1 MSAPSD
7 HIGRVRTHLACGTS
21 KTRISI
27 RAAST
32 LAACALML
40 TACTPSGGQ
49 TPTGDGSTHPQP
61 SRQTTEPE
69 TDAGAEGNSDASIA
83 EIMAEFPTE
92 FHLPQLKPV
101 AAKRTNYSWTI
112 DYSPTSNEV
121 VVERAVA
128 EGFADRGFTA
138 TEMSDEA
145 RQTLGPADEAWAWE
159 SDEFRALIGIANV
172 QEHATL
178 RYVVDWK

>member
-1 MSAPSD
+1 
-7 HIGRVRTHLACGTS
+7 
-21 KTRISI
+21 
-27 RAAST
+27 
-32 LAACALML
+32 
-40 TACTPSGGQ
+40 
-49 TPTGDGSTHPQP
+49 
-61 SRQTTEPE
+61 
-69 TDAGAEGNSDASIA
+69 
-83 EIMAEFPTE
+83 MAEFPTE